1 MSWPADGEQ
10 GDPLEKQNFKVHLAG
25 IISLLSDHL
34 YSSDKVF
41 VRELLQNAVDAIR
54 ARQITEPDARCSVR
68 FSFIEETACLTVY
81 DNGIGLTEDEARQF
95 LSSIGASSK
104 RELADH
110 RSTFIGQ
117 FGIGMLSCFMIS
129 PEVRLMTQS
138 QQGGPAIEWIGR
150 EDGTYTIEQ
159 HPSLPEPGTK
169 VELILKESKRQKFNG
184 QEISRLLKYYGEL
197 LSLPIECCY
206 YRDGEEHCEWINAE
220 WVFPDDVFQAVA
232 EDRDKWLQYGKTV
245 FEFPPIDVI
254 PLQTNSGGT
263 KGFAYILP
271 RESHPRNNPKHRVYL
286 KQMLLSDKLDDF
298 LPDWAFF
305 VQAVINTEE
314 LQPIASREGFYEDDE
329 LKRIKKLLGRNI
341 RQYMRNMH
349 LGDPVIRDQILQVH
363 QNAIKD
369 MAEADSD
376 LYRTVIPDLVFPTT
390 EGHMTMR
397 DYLQRVDRV
406 QHVFDMDEY
415 RKVLP
420 LAKKAGQLIILSR
433 YNNDEK
439 LLNRLPQKYEGL
451 QVERVGPS
459 DFMDFYGELSVQE
472 QNRWAPFIAQAN
484 EVLND
489 FQCRASLK
497 RFEPADLPALLEM
510 GTRVMLD
517 RSKEKPEEHPETPD
531 VWSIIGKISGGKGN
545 HSELYLNLNNPQIQ
559 QLMVM
564 KEASRQHIFIRFF
577 YLQALMMGRYILTDQ
592 ELQALNEGLLELMV
606 LTNPQ

>member
-1 MSWPADGEQ
+1 MNLSKEQ
-10 GDPLEKQNFKVHLAG
+10 EESRTLEKQNFKVHLAG

-54 ARQITEPDARCSVR
+54 ARQIMEPKAKCAIR
-68 FSFIEETACLTVY
+68 FSFIEETATLTVQ
-81 DNGIGLTEDEARQF
+81 DNGIGLTADEARQF

-117 FGIGMLSCFMIS
+117 FGIGMLSCFMVS

-138 QQGGPAIEWIGR
+138 QQGGPAIEWTGR
-150 EDGTYTIEQ
+150 EDGTYTLEE

-169 VELILKESKRQKFNG
+169 VELVLKDSKRRKFDG
-184 QEISRLLKYYGEL
+184 SEITRLLKHYGEL
-197 LSLPIECCY
+197 LNVPIESCY
-206 YRDGEEHCEWINAE
+206 YKDGIEHCEAINSE
-220 WVFPDDVFQAVA
+220 WGLPHDVFQAL
-232 EDRDKWLQYGKTV
+232 EDDREKWLNYGRALFDFK
-245 FEFPPIDVI
+245 PIDVI
-254 PLQTNSGGT
+254 PLQTTSGQT
-263 KGFAYILP
+263 RGFAYILA

-305 VQAVINTEE
+305 VQAVINTDE
-314 LQPIASREGFYEDDE
+314 LHPIASREGFYEDDE
-329 LKRIKKLLGRNI
+329 LKRIKKLLGRSI
-341 RQYMRNMH
+341 RHYMRNLH
-349 LGDPVIRDQILQVH
+349 QGDPVIRDRILAVH

-369 MAEADSD
+369 MAEADAD
-376 LYRTVIPDLVFPTT
+376 LYRTVIPDLIFPTT
-390 EGHMTMR
+390 QGNMTMR
-397 DYLQRVDRV
+397 EYLQQADKV

-420 LAKKAGQLIILSR
+420 LAQKAGQLIILSR
-433 YNNDEK
+433 YKNDAE

-451 QVERVGPS
+451 QVERVGPA

-472 QNRWAPFIAQAN
+472 QNRWAPFILQAN
-484 EVLND
+484 AVLQD
-489 FQCRASLK
+489 FQCQASIK

-517 RSKEKPEEHPETPD
+517 RSKEKPEAHPETPD
-531 VWSIIGKISGGKGN
+531 VWSIIGNIAGGKSN
-545 HSELYLNLNNPQIQ
+545 HSDLYLNLNNPQIQ
-559 QLMVM
+559 QLLVM
-564 KEASRQHIFIRFF
+564 KEPKRQHIFIRFF

-592 ELQALNEGLLELMV
+592 ELQALNEGLLELML